1 MSKTGAVY
9 RSVDLHSHSYL
20 SDGVLSPAQ
29 LARRAKDMGVD
40 LWSLTDH
47 DDIAG
52 VPEARATASEL
63 GLSFVAGVEISVTW
77 ARRTIH
83 VVGLGLDE
91 RNTQLL
97 DGLAHTRAGRG
108 HRAQAM
114 ADRLT
119 VLGMPGSFDGAT
131 ALAGNPLMLS
141 RTHFA
146 RFLVQ
151 RGHCHSLQ
159 NAFDRYLKDDGP
171 AHVPAQWA
179 SLEEALKWIQAAG
192 GVAVLAHPGRYRY
205 DDLQFEALFGVFKDL
220 GGQAIEVNT
229 GSHRVDQY
237 ATYAKVAQRFGFNAS
252 CGSDFHGPGESR
264 CDLGQV
270 AALAPTLKPVWD
282 LF

>member
-1 MSKTGAVY
+1 MRKTKAVY
-9 RSVDLHSHSYL
+9 RCVDLHSHSYL
-20 SDGVLSPAQ
+20 SDGVLSPVE

-52 VPEARATASEL
+52 VPEARAAASEL

-77 ARRTIH
+77 AHRTVH

-108 HRAQAM
+108 RRAQAM
-114 ADRLT
+114 AKRLT
-119 VLGMPGSFDGAT
+119 ELGMPGSYDGAM

-151 RGHCHSLQ
+151 SGYCHCLQ

-171 AHVPAQWA
+171 AHVPVQWA
-179 SLEEALKWIQAAG
+179 SLQEALKWIQDAG

-205 DDLQFEALFGVFKDL
+205 DDLQFETLFGVFKDL

-237 ATYAKVAQRFGFNAS
+237 ATYGKVAQRFGFFAS

-270 AALAPTLKPVWD
+270 AALSPTLKPVWD